1 MEREQKQTELT
12 TKKPSVSNRVISIIL
27 LVLITVFSVGTLV
40 LSVTPKNY
48 NFGFNEPTS
57 IKIYTSND
65 AIKQSKWQKGAVD
78 GVYDKVMELFNN
90 SFNTTMLNS
99 MFKGVLFDS
108 VNIVEGIEY
117 FNSIKG
123 DYIEFQY
130 NDVQT
135 LTLNGKEYSPKS
147 SGINKNFVSVI
158 VTVENTNSLSKVT
171 AYIRHGGTDT
181 NYDYSRIRFE
191 SYAIQSQLYEY
202 INSL

>member
-1 MEREQKQTELT
+1 MEKEQKQTELT
-12 TKKPSVSNRVISIIL
+12 TKKPSVLNRVISIIL

-48 NFGFNEPTS
+48 NFGLNEPAS

-65 AIKQSKWQKGAVD
+65 AIKQSKWQKGASD

-108 VNIVEGIEY
+108 VSLKESIKY
-117 FNSIKG
+117 FNSIDS

-135 LTLNGKEYSPKS
+135 LKLNGKEYSPKS
-147 SGINKNFVSVI
+147 SGINKNYVSVI
-158 VTVENTNSLSKVT
+158 ITVENTNTLSKVY
-171 AYIRHGGTDT
+171 AYVRHGGTST
-181 NYDYSRIRFE
+181 NNEYSRIQFE

>member
-1 MEREQKQTELT
+1 MEKEQKQTELT
-12 TKKPSVSNRVISIIL
+12 TKKPSVLNRVISIIL
-27 LVLITVFSVGTLV
+27 LVLITFFSVGTLV

-48 NFGFNEPTS
+48 NFGLNEPSS

-65 AIKQSKWQKGAVD
+65 SIKQSKWLKGASD

-108 VNIVEGIEY
+108 ANIVEGIEY
-117 FNSIKG
+117 FSSIKG

-147 SGINKNFVSVI
+147 SGINKNYVSVI
-158 VTVENTNSLSKVT
+158 ITVENTNSLSKVT
-171 AYIRHGGTDT
+171 AYVRHGGTNT
-181 NYDYSRIRFE
+181 NNNYSRIRFE

>member
-1 MEREQKQTELT
+1 M
-12 TKKPSVSNRVISIIL
+12 
-27 LVLITVFSVGTLV
+27 ITVFSVGTLV

-48 NFGFNEPTS
+48 NFGLKEPTY

-65 AIKQSKWQKGAVD
+65 SIKQSKWQKGASD

-108 VNIVEGIEY
+108 ANIVEGIEY
-117 FNSIKG
+117 FSSIKG

-135 LTLNGKEYSPKS
+135 LKLNGKEYSPKS
-147 SGINKNFVSVI
+147 SGI
-158 VTVENTNSLSKVT
+158 
-171 AYIRHGGTDT
+171 D
-181 NYDYSRIRFE
+181 
-191 SYAIQSQLYEY
+191 
-202 INSL
+202 

>member
-1 MEREQKQTELT
+1 MEKEQKQTELT
-12 TKKPSVSNRVISIIL
+12 TKKPSVLNRVISIIL

-48 NFGFNEPTS
+48 NFGLNEPAS

-65 AIKQSKWQKGAVD
+65 SIKQSKWLKGASD

-90 SFNTTMLNS
+90 SFNTTLLNS

-108 VNIVEGIEY
+108 ANIVEGIEY
-117 FNSIKG
+117 FSSIKG

-130 NDVQT
+130 NEVQT

-147 SGINKNFVSVI
+147 SGINKNYVSVI
-158 VTVENTNSLSKVT
+158 ITVENTNSLSKVT
-171 AYIRHGGTDT
+171 AYVRHGGTNTD
-181 NYDYSRIRFE
+181 YDYSRIRFE